1 MIELMADFVG
11 HSLSNEKVQEIA
23 KHCSF
28 DEMKAN
34 TMVNRE
40 VLPIS
45 DLFDMSQS
53 KFMRKGIIGDWK
65 NYFTPQQSELFDKIY
80 EEKMQG
86 LGLTLSFDSE
96 DAFNRMQNNGRIIS
110 QNGLQP
116 NQIEIKEYFPS
127 KMLKPVN
134 DINCLK
140 ASQQPINETQN
151 TEPVSFDVRL

>member
-1 MIELMADFVG
+1 MIGLIADFMG
-11 HSLSNEKVQEIA
+11 RTLSKEKIEKIA

-40 VLPIS
+40 VLPIP

-65 NYFTPQQSELFDKIY
+65 NYFSTQQNELFDKIY

-96 DAFNRMQNNGRIIS
+96 DALNRMQTYGRIIS
-110 QNGLQP
+110 QSDSQP
-116 NQIEIKEYFPS
+116 NEIDINEYYS
-127 KMLKPVN
+127 SNMLKPFN
-134 DINCLK
+134 DNNT
-140 ASQQPINETQN
+140 AQN
-151 TEPVSFDVRL
+151 VPQNVPQNSEHLSFDVRL

>member
-1 MIELMADFVG
+1 MIELIADFVG
-11 HSLSNEKVQEIA
+11 HSLSNEKIQEIA

-110 QNGLQP
+110 QNDLQP
-116 NQIEIKEYFPS
+116 NQIEIKQYYPS

-134 DINCLK
+134 DINRFK
-140 ASQQPINETQN
+140 ATQQPINETQN
-151 TEPVSFDVRL
+151 PEPVSFHVRL